1 MTISTTLFQEMA
13 AYLTPLPCFGDE
25 NARRAFLL
33 NAGLE
38 EILTQVNCAGT
49 PQTFVPLLL
58 ELLAQYGNFGEQPA
72 LCRLLD
78 GVATLYGDD
87 KKARFAE
94 FCERIQAEQRAEQQ
108 ANYAKYSRATPAQ
121 QADFDRKMALER
133 EAERQRSER
142 AQQSQQRSIGV
153 KPNVEK
159 LFVDREVYLAE
170 LTRAVADDAARLI
183 LIVGQGGMGK
193 TALAAKFCDDLEK
206 AGYRLDPSLTP
217 SPNLGEGRG
226 GVIVT
231 PSPDSGEGRG
241 GVSIRA
247 IIYISRA
254 ELQTFTIDHV
264 LRKLVQSLDAE
275 ANGRVAPIL
284 GDPRADATV
293 KTEALLDALRDGLT
307 LLVLDNFET
316 LLDNGAIRNPDIAA
330 FLETACATQH
340 GLNIIITSRYDVPL
354 AAFESVRHIHLN
366 TGLRLPDAVGL
377 LRRLGKTV
385 ESVCAAP
392 DGELEQLAKA
402 VHCVPMALKSL
413 VGFLRSRPRVTV
425 PHLLR
430 DASRFAEFKRH
441 DVAAGLR
448 KLIAEQYSLL
458 TGDQQLALQ
467 ALAVFNA
474 PVAPVAAQSLFP
486 GLDADAALET
496 LAYQLFL
503 AQHNRV
509 ADEFDL
515 HPSVREYAYEQ
526 LNPAP
531 GPSPT
536 GRGDTTPLP
545 VGEGKGGG
553 VARLHAKAADFY
565 AQMKKPEAEWKRL
578 PDVQP
583 HLDEIGQRIA
593 AGECDRAA
601 EVLNE
606 IDFDYLQKWGYS
618 QIVMILREQLR
629 GKLTDSKQIQF
640 NDGLLSMTYRLTG
653 RVGEAILLSEHAF
666 AIARSNGDRK
676 GESRWLGNLGITYNY
691 LGETR
696 QAIDYSTQ
704 ALAIA
709 REISDRHGEGVW
721 LGNLGE
727 AYYHLGETR
736 QAIDYSTQALAI
748 HREVGDRRG
757 EAEVIANLGLAYT
770 DLAEIEQAIEYY
782 LQAIAIAQD
791 IGDKNLEG
799 ILLGCLGD
807 NDYRKKDFE
816 HAIEYFEQALTF
828 SQETGDKAREGD
840 WLDYLGTIH
849 LEKGLQI
856 HNEADVNL
864 AKELCQKALVIAR
877 DVGDV
882 KKICSRLGTLGM
894 ISVLS
899 AEAAQA
905 AAYFQECL
913 TGCDAALANAQLYEV
928 LYCRAFTLLALPS
941 VAPDSQPAD
950 APLAAYQQA
959 LAVCAA
965 AGVVKEAI
973 HELERWQQICARR
986 GLAAPLAPDA
996 LALLRGALA

>member
-1 MTISTTLFQEMA
+1 MTISTTLFQDMTA
-13 AYLTPLPCFGDE
+13 FLTPLPCFQDE
-25 NARRAFLL
+25 AARRAFLL

-58 ELLAQYGNFGEQPA
+58 EFLKQYGNFGEQPA

-78 GVATLYGDD
+78 GVAKLYGDD

-94 FCERIQAEQRAEQQ
+94 FCAHVQAEQRAEQQ
-108 ANYAKYSRATPAQ
+108 ANYAKFSRATPAQ
-121 QADFDRKMALER
+121 QADLERKLALER

-142 AQQSQQRSIGV
+142 AQQCQQRSIGV

-159 LFVDREVYLAE
+159 LFVDREVYLAQ
-170 LTRAVADDAARLI
+170 LTAAVADEATRLI

-193 TALAAKFCDDLEK
+193 TTLAAKFCDDLEK

-231 PSPDSGEGRG
+231 PSPNLGEGRG

-254 ELQTFTIDHV
+254 ELQTVTIDHV
-264 LRKLVQSLDAE
+264 LRKLAQSLDAE
-275 ANGRVAPIL
+275 AASRIAPIL

-293 KTEALLDALRDGLT
+293 KTEALLDALRGGLT

-316 LLDNGAIRNPDIAA
+316 LLDNGAIRNPGIAA

-340 GLNIIITSRYDVPL
+340 GLKIVITSRYDVPL
-354 AAFESVRHIHLN
+354 AAFESVRRMHLN

-392 DGELEQLAKA
+392 DGELEQLANA

-430 DASRFAEFKRH
+430 DAGRFAEFKRH
-441 DVAAGLR
+441 DVTAGLR

-467 ALAVFNA
+467 ALAVFDA
-474 PVAPVAAQSLFP
+474 PVAPIAAQSLFP

-509 ADEFDL
+509 TDEFDL

-565 AQMKKPEAEWKRL
+565 AQKKKPAAEWKRL

-583 HLDEIGQRIA
+583 HLDEIAQRILA
-593 AGECDRAA
+593 EEYDRAA

-606 IDFDYLQKWGYS
+606 IDFDYLQLWGYS
-618 QIVMILREQLR
+618 QLVLGLREQLR
-629 GKLTDSKQIQF
+629 GKLIDNSLIQI
-640 NDGLLSMTYRLTG
+640 NDGHLGLTYYQTG
-653 RVGEAILLSEHAF
+653 RVREAIPLYEHALE
-666 AIARSNGDRK
+666 IARNDDDKHNEGTL
-676 GESRWLGNLGITYNY
+676 LGNLGIAYVL
-691 LGETR
+691 LGETPQAIDHYLQALTISR
-696 QAIDYSTQ
+696 QIGDRHGESRHLGNLGLVYHELNEIQQAIDYYTQ
-704 ALAIA
+704 AITIV
-709 REISDRHGEGVW
+709 RELGYKRGEGRH
-721 LGNLGE
+721 LGNLGA
-727 AYYHLGETR
+727 AYLELCIKEQVET
-736 QAIDYSTQALAI
+736 
-748 HREVGDRRG
+748 
-757 EAEVIANLGLAYT
+757 
-770 DLAEIEQAIEYY
+770 Y
-782 LQAIAIAQD
+782 LP
-791 IGDKNLEG
+791 
-799 ILLGCLGD
+799 
-807 NDYRKKDFE
+807 
-816 HAIEYFEQALTF
+816 HAIECQQQALEIY
-828 SQETGDKAREGD
+828 QN
-840 WLDYLGTIH
+840 I
-849 LEKGLQI
+849 
-856 HNEADVNL
+856 
-864 AKELCQKALVIAR
+864 
-877 DVGDV
+877 GDV
-882 KKICSRLGTLGM
+882 SHIPNRYRLLGATLFFAGKRE
-894 ISVLS
+894 
-899 AEAAQA
+899 EATS
-905 AAYFQECL
+905 YFQQCIAA
-913 TGCDAALANAQLYEV
+913 CDEALANDAQLYAV
-928 LYCRAFTLLALPS
+928 LYYRASALLALQVVSP
-941 VAPDSQPAD
+941 ASQS
-950 APLAAYQQA
+950 
-959 LAVCAA
+959 
-965 AGVVKEAI
+965 AGVGGLCGGGRRQRADSRTRTVAAD
-973 HELERWQQICARR
+973 LRPARPRRPACGGRARPAAR
-986 GLAAPLAPDA
+986 GFGVGAFA
-996 LALLRGALA
+996 LVGVGAFN

>member
-13 AYLTPLPCFGDE
+13 GFLTPLPCFQNE
-25 NARRAFLL
+25 AARRAFLL

-49 PQTFVPLLL
+49 PQIFIPLLL
-58 ELLAQYGNFGEQPA
+58 DFLKQYGNFGEQPA

-78 GVATLYGDD
+78 GAAKLYGDD

-94 FCERIQAEQRAEQQ
+94 FCERVQAERRA
-108 ANYAKYSRATPAQ
+108 AQ
-121 QADFDRKMALER
+121 QC
-133 EAERQRSER
+133 
-142 AQQSQQRSIGV
+142 QQRSIGV
-153 KPNVEK
+153 KPSVEK

-170 LTRAVADDAARLI
+170 LIRVVADESARLI
-183 LIVGQGGMGK
+183 LIVGQSGMGK

-206 AGYRLDPSLTP
+206 AGYYLSQSASVRGELVEPCPPFDKLRANGVLVLDSW
-217 SPNLGEGRG
+217 E
-226 GVIVT
+226 
-231 PSPDSGEGRG
+231 ERG

-254 ELQTFTIDHV
+254 ELQTITIDHI
-264 LRKLVQSLDAE
+264 LRKLAQSLDAE

-293 KTEALLDALRDGLT
+293 KTEALLDALRGGLT

-354 AAFESVRHIHLN
+354 AAFESVRRIHLN
-366 TGLRLPDAVGL
+366 TGVRLPDAVGL

-392 DGELEQLAKA
+392 DDELEQLANA
-402 VHCVPMALKSL
+402 VFCVPMALKSL

-425 PHLLR
+425 SHLLC
-430 DASRFAEFKRH
+430 DAGRFAEFKRH
-441 DVAAGLR
+441 DVSAGLR

-509 ADEFDL
+509 TDEFDL

-536 GRGDTTPLP
+536 GRGETTPLP

-565 AQMKKPEAEWKRL
+565 AQKKKPAAEWKHL

-583 HLDEIGQRIA
+583 HLDEIAQRILA
-593 AGECDRAA
+593 EEYDRAA

-629 GKLTDSKQIQF
+629 GKLTDSYLNMA
-640 NDGLLSMTYRLTG
+640 NDGYLGMTYDQTG
-653 RVGEAILLSEHAF
+653 RVREAILLYKHALE
-666 AIARSNGDRK
+666 IARSDDDK
-676 GESRWLGNLGITYNY
+676 QGESVLLGNLGNAYLN
-691 LGETR
+691 LGETWQAIDCYTQALSIHREISNRHGEGNQLGNLGSAYADLGKTR
-696 QAIDYSTQ
+696 QAIDCYTD

-709 REISDRHGEGVW
+709 REIGDRRGEEADLGNLGILYFQLGETKQAIDYLSQALVIDREIGDRHGEGIE

-727 AYYHLGETR
+727 AYLELCLQEQTITY
-736 QAIDYSTQALAI
+736 
-748 HREVGDRRG
+748 
-757 EAEVIANLGLAYT
+757 IA
-770 DLAEIEQAIEYY
+770 QAIECH
-782 LQAIAIAQD
+782 Q
-791 IGDKNLEG
+791 
-799 ILLGCLGD
+799 
-807 NDYRKKDFE
+807 
-816 HAIEYFEQALTF
+816 QAL
-828 SQETGDKAREGD
+828 EIVRG
-840 WLDYLGTIH
+840 IH
-849 LEKGLQI
+849 VPVL
-856 HNEADVNL
+856 
-864 AKELCQKALVIAR
+864 
-877 DVGDV
+877 
-882 KKICSRLGTLGM
+882 ICNNFRRLGFEFLLDSKP
-894 ISVLS
+894 IKSVIF
-899 AEAAQA
+899 
-905 AAYFQECL
+905 FQECL
-913 TGCDAALANAQLYEV
+913 TACEAALANAQLYAV
-928 LYCRAFTLLALPS
+928 LYCRAFALLALQA
-941 VAPDSQPAD
+941 VAPASAPPG

-959 LAVCAA
+959 LAACSA
-965 AGVVKEAI
+965 AGVVKDQI